1 LTPIVDPQGGTMYD
15 EPGTPPYIPEEKRP
29 FWVTFVCVFGITV
42 ILISLYLIFIDP
54 STNVHAFATHGILRP
69 TILAIINL
77 ISLIAFI
84 GIWRMKRWGL
94 ITLIATF
101 AISIIYNFIMG
112 IGYYWGYIPGVII
125 IIICLLYVKK
135 MD

>member
-1 LTPIVDPQGGTMYD
+1 MYD
-15 EPGTPPYIPEEKRP
+15 EPGTPPYYIPEEKRP
-29 FWVTFVCVFGITV
+29 FWVTLACVFGITV

-54 STNVHAFATHGILRP
+54 STNVHAFITHGFWRP
-69 TILAIINL
+69 TILAVINL

-112 IGYYWGYIPGVII
+112 IGYYWGYIPGAII
-125 IIICLLYVKK
+125 IIICLLYVKR
-135 MD
+135 MS